1 MRLTTLIIY
10 VLLLLGSAVLGLDL
24 EGEAR
29 GKPNPVR
36 DIKVIDWNFFV
47 SWGGVAVIHHVTLE
61 NTSDFTYTDVLVKV
75 KYYSRSAPSAGVMI
89 GSTSGV
95 LKITVPPRSKKTYLK
110 SGATLG
116 MGSSGFGFG
125 GIEILNAVAVGE

>member
-1 MRLTTLIIY
+1 MRLSIFTALALALFCW
-10 VLLLLGSAVLGLDL
+10 VALGVGL

-29 GKPNPVR
+29 GEPNPVR

-89 GSTSGV
+89 ASTSGV

-110 SGATLG
+110 IGATLG
-116 MGSSGFGFG
+116 MG
-125 GIEILNAVAVGE
+125 